1 LYSDARS
8 RPALAHWVVDQVSG
22 PSERAVGVQIIVR
35 TAKRLPD
42 TITHATTRLRA
53 RLRRDPQPHLAP
65 PPPATQP
72 DQLIHT

>member
-1 LYSDARS
+1 VLYVAWIAPD
-8 RPALAHWVVDQVSG
+8 
-22 PSERAVGVQIIVR
+22 